1 MIGTFV
7 MKELI
12 RLTSERLRGVFNVHL
27 KNIVHI
33 DYEEL
38 FAQTKDSSNSA
49 SLFRACCHIS
59 HLILSEFKQIN

>member
-33 DYEEL
+33 DRMFLLKIMKNY
-38 FAQTKDSSNSA
+38 
-49 SLFRACCHIS
+49 SLKWKTHLTAHLYLGLVATFHI
-59 HLILSEFKQIN
+59 